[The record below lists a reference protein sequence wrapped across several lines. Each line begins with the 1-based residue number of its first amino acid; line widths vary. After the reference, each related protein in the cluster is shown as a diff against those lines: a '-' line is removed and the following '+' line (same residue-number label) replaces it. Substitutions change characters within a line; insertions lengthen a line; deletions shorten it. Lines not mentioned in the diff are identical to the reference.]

1 MPSSTR
7 NKARF
12 ALGLGAV
19 VLTLSG
25 CGSADYLNHWDTV
38 SFRGGNA
45 HMANTGI
52 QTIEAFPRATYNT
65 PIDADG

>member
-1 MPSSTR
+1 M
-7 NKARF
+7 
-12 ALGLGAV
+12 
-19 VLTLSG
+19 LTLSG